1 MGFFTLLEVAT
12 MPVLQVLIIS
22 ILGAYMATNYC
33 NLLTA
38 DARRQMNKIVF
49 VVFTP
54 SLMFAS
60 LAKTVTLQDIISWW
74 FMPINI
80 GLVFLIGGSLG
91 WVVVK
96 ILKPEPHLEGLVI
109 ATCSA
114 GNLGNLMLIVVPAIC
129 NEKGSPFGDQNLC
142 NSVGLSY
149 ASFSMALGG
158 FFIWSYTYHL
168 IRTSGITY
176 RAMQLAKETIPK
188 LPNKDFDADAET
200 KLLKEDD
207 EDEKFAVVV
216 SSPDLFDEQNETLAI
231 ITQTSSG
238 KVVADEKQSVSDKI
252 VSVLHQIVEE
262 LLAPPTVGAILGFA
276 FGATPWLKSLIIGDG
291 APLRVIQDS
300 IKLLGDGTIP
310 CITLILGGNLTQ
322 GLRSA
327 RLKPMVIIGVI
338 VVRYVVLP
346 VIGMGVVK
354 AAGDFGLLPADPLFR
369 YVLMLQFTLPP
380 AMNIGTM
387 TQLFDVGQEE
397 CSILF
402 LWTYLVASLAI
413 TLWSTVYMYILS

>member
-22 ILGAYMATNYC
+22 ILGAFMATGYC

-80 GLVFLIGGSLG
+80 GLTFLLGGILG
-91 WVVVK
+91 WIVVK

-109 ATCSA
+109 ASCSA
-114 GNLGNLMLIVVPAIC
+114 GNLGNLLLIVVPAIC
-129 NEKGSPFGDQNLC
+129 NEDGSPFGDHSIC
-142 NSVGLSY
+142 STVGLSY

-176 RAMQLAKETIPK
+176 RAMQIAKESIPK
-188 LPNKDFDADAET
+188 TPNKDLDANAET
-200 KLLKEDD
+200 KLLKGED
-207 EDEKFAVVV
+207 EDQVAVLVD
-216 SSPDLFDEQNETLAI
+216 PNGEENESLAI
-231 ITQTSSG
+231 VTQTSVG
-238 KVVADEKQSVSDKI
+238 KLDNEKQSPWDRVTGI
-252 VSVLHQIVEE
+252 LHQIVDE
-262 LLAPPTVGAILGFA
+262 LLAPPTIAAILGFL
-276 FGATPWLKSLIIGDG
+276 FGATPWLKNLIIGEG

-327 RLKPMVIIGVI
+327 KLKPMIIIGVI
-338 VVRYVVLP
+338 CVRYMILP

-354 AAGDFGLLPADPLFR
+354 AAGEFGFLPADPLFR
-369 YVLMLQFTLPP
+369 YVLMVQFTLPP

-402 LWTYLVASLAI
+402 LWTYLVASLAL
-413 TLWSTVYMYILS
+413 TVWSTVYMYILS

>member
-22 ILGAYMATNYC
+22 ILGAFMATNYC

-38 DARRQMNKIVF
+38 DARRQLNKIVF

-60 LAKTVTLQDIISWW
+60 LAKTVTFQDIISWW

-96 ILKPEPHLEGLVI
+96 ILKPEPHLEGLLI

-142 NSVGLSY
+142 NSTGLSY
-149 ASFSMALGG
+149 ASFSMANFRRKKLHG
-158 FFIWSYTYHL
+158 SLPLMST
-168 IRTSGITY
+168 
-176 RAMQLAKETIPK
+176 ET
-188 LPNKDFDADAET
+188 
-200 KLLKEDD
+200 
-207 EDEKFAVVV
+207 
-216 SSPDLFDEQNETLAI
+216 
-231 ITQTSSG
+231 
-238 KVVADEKQSVSDKI
+238 
-252 VSVLHQIVEE
+252 
-262 LLAPPTVGAILGFA
+262 
-276 FGATPWLKSLIIGDG
+276 
-291 APLRVIQDS
+291 
-300 IKLLGDGTIP
+300 
-310 CITLILGGNLTQ
+310 

-327 RLKPMVIIGVI
+327 RLKPMVIMGVI
-338 VVRYVVLP
+338 VVRYVILP

-413 TLWSTVYMYILS
+413 TLWSTVYMYTLS